1 MMLAVIAAFG
11 FVSCNDAT
19 SKKAT
24 EEVQDVATE
33 QIEHQANEAK
43 YEIASLTRSDV
54 SKAVLDGYF
63 DVKEALQEDD
73 AVETKKEA
81 EELLRE
87 LQAFKTEDAKIVA
100 LIEEMKKHTDGM
112 MKEDLKEQRAH
123 FEPLS
128 HQMKELI
135 GLVGSDRVVYE
146 QYCPMYDENKGGMWL
161 SEKEELLNPLF
172 GSMML
177 RCGTTKLEM
186 QPAK

>member
-11 FVSCNDAT
+11 FVSCNDTT
-19 SKKAT
+19 SKKTT

-33 QIEHQANEAK
+33 QVEHQANEAK
-43 YEIASLTRSDV
+43 YEIASLTHSDV
-54 SKAVLDGYF
+54 SKVVLDGYF

-73 AVETKKEA
+73 AVEAKKEA

-87 LQAFKTEDAKIVA
+87 LQAFKTEDAKVVA

-186 QPAK
+186 QPTK